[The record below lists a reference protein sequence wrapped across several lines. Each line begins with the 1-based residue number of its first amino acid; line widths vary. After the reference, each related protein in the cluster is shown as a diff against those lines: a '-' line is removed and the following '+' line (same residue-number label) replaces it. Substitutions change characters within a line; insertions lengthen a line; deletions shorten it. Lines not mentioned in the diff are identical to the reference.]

1 MSPPRRK
8 ERQGRLKS
16 CTSGRWTH
24 TFSAFWLRSSVVS
37 VLTSLISGTGTTG
50 PYQDYPNLLN
60 HRAGSRG
67 LPRPVRKWPRH
78 CTARQVS
85 LVPSGINLQSNECTL
100 SGCVYIFL
108 CSLFLWGWFWF
119 FLLVFPRVSDNW
131 LVAPHTV
138 LCNDSSLLN
147 LVLAFLKA
155 HTYLASVR
163 DLVPWIRDHWG
174 GAPIGE
180 RVLARWRCEPVLL
193 LLRG

>member
-8 ERQGRLKS
+8 ERQGRIKS
-16 CTSGRWTH
+16 CTSGWWTH

-78 CTARQVS
+78 CTARQAS

-100 SGCVYIFL
+100 CLDLYIF
-108 CSLFLWGWFWF
+108 F
-119 FLLVFPRVSDNW
+119 FSI
-131 LVAPHTV
+131 
-138 LCNDSSLLN
+138 
-147 LVLAFLKA
+147 
-155 HTYLASVR
+155 SVR
-163 DLVPWIRDHWG
+163 LILILFVGVCFRREC
-174 GAPIGE
+174 PIIGWWLPTQCCATTA
-180 RVLARWRCEPVLL
+180 VF
-193 LLRG
+193 